1 VPELVVAPR
10 PVAESDGSWRHY
22 EDLVLDRPLAAAL
35 SAFVDF
41 GFHGA
46 KIRDIAHRAGLS
58 VPGLYHYYPSKQRML
73 AELFNRSM
81 TDLLQR
87 SRSALAEGRVA
98 AERFALLIECLVLY
112 HTYRQQLAS
121 LGASEMRGLEEPD
134 RAKIVAYRTE
144 QQRMLDEEALE
155 ARRLGMFTT
164 HRPREAARAI
174 ATMCTAITQWYKS
187 DGPQTP
193 EEIAADYVDFSLNLM
208 KFTSS

>member
-1 VPELVVAPR
+1 VSELIVAPR
-10 PVAESDGSWRHY
+10 PVAESRESWRHY
-22 EDLVLDRPLAAAL
+22 EPLVLDKPLAAAL
-35 SAFVDF
+35 STFVDF

-46 KIRDIAHRAGLS
+46 TIRDIAHRAGLS
-58 VPGLYHYYPSKQRML
+58 VPGLYHYYPSKQHLL

-87 SRSALAEGRVA
+87 SRSARAEGRVA

-121 LGASEMRGLEEPD
+121 LGNSEMRGLEEPD
-134 RAKIVAYRTE
+134 HAKIVAYRNE

-164 HRPREAARAI
+164 ARPREAARAI
-174 ATMCTAITQWYKS
+174 ATMCTAITQWYKA
-187 DGPQTP
+187 DGAQTP
-193 EEIAADYVDFSLNLM
+193 EEIAADYVDFALTLM
-208 KFTSS
+208 KFDS